1 MRNKFLLCN
10 CIFLV
15 SLIILFL
22 NDHFLKLYFHNW
34 FTGKLSD
41 VVGVI
46 LLPFLLTFLLPKL
59 RQNSI
64 YFTGLFF
71 IFWKSPYSEK
81 LIEIYNLVSPIAI
94 HRVEDYTDLLAL
106 IFLFVPYYFIK
117 NHDKIKSFEI
127 KKISPAF
134 LVVPSVLVLM
144 STSPTRYY
152 EYVPYTGNLIFD
164 NNSTF
169 IIPKSK
175 DEILT
180 ELKKRDINFYK
191 DTTRI
196 IAENKWR
203 YFGAVSINQK
213 NLKNNKE
220 IFKVANDSVKELILK
235 EINRSNNYKID
246 KLKLDDQTIENIQ
259 FNISKVDNNLGTEI
273 SLKSMTI
280 ERHLREDKVERKIRK
295 IYKKIMEEEFKKF

>member
-10 CIFLV
+10 VIFIL

-22 NDHFLKLYFHNW
+22 NDHFLKLHFHNW

-41 VVGVI
+41 VTGIV
-46 LLPFLLTFLLPKL
+46 LLPFLLTFLFPRL
-59 RQNSI
+59 RQNSV
-64 YFTGLFF
+64 YFTALFF

-81 LIEIYNLVSPIAI
+81 LIGIYNLFSPISI
-94 HRVEDYTDLLAL
+94 HRVVDYSDLLAL
-106 IFLFVPYYFIK
+106 IFLIIPYYFIK
-117 NHDKIKSFEI
+117 NQNRIKFFEI
-127 KKISPAF
+127 GKTSSAF
-134 LVVPSVLVLM
+134 IVFPSILVLM
-144 STSPTRYY
+144 STSPSHYY
-152 EYVPYTGNLIFD
+152 KYVPYNGNLIFD
-164 NNSTF
+164 NSTSF
-169 IIPKSK
+169 IIPKTK
-175 DEILT
+175 EELLDEF
-180 ELKKRDINFYK
+180 KKRNVNVYK

-203 YFGAVSINQK
+203 YFEAVSINQK

-235 EINRSNNYKID
+235 EIDRSNDYKID

-259 FNISKVDNNLGTEI
+259 FYMQKDESSSGTSF

-280 ERHLREDKVERKIRK
+280 ERNLREDKVERKLRK
-295 IYKKIMEEEFKKF
+295 VYKKLLEEEFKKF